1 MKKNRIIV
9 VSLISVGIS
18 FVLGISFYLIFCN
31 KFYVSDFKNEVE
43 INYKE
48 KFNPTF
54 GTVKYG
60 NAFFKKDVNHNY
72 KGNIDINKLG
82 KYQIKYYYTYKKNKY
97 ILTQTVYVKDLEK
110 PVLNIEGEELK
121 YCPNGKLKT
130 YNYSA
135 NDNVD
140 GDITSKVKVELKD
153 NNIIFSVDDSSGNN
167 TIAKRKAASNDNE
180 SPKLTLNG
188 NQYITIYKDTFYKDQ
203 GATAVDDCDGDLTSS
218 INVYGNVDVSKAGIY
233 VIKYSVKDSS
243 NNMSTIERKV
253 TVKERYIA
261 PPVSG
266 GKVAYLTFDDGPG
279 EYTNKLLDI
288 LKKYNVKVTFFVTN
302 QSYSIGYNS
311 AIKRAFDEGHTI
323 ALHSYTH
330 NYSYIYASESNY
342 FEDLTNIQN
351 KVKNITG
358 YTSTIIRFP
367 GGSSNTVSRFNRGIM
382 TRLANEVT
390 NRGFTYVDWNVS
402 SGDAGGTTDTSKV
415 YENVINGINSHNVSV
430 VLQHDIKEFSVNA
443 VEDIVKYCINN
454 GIELRPLTPNGPTAH
469 HGINN

>member
-9 VSLISVGIS
+9 VSLISLGII
-18 FVLGISFYLIFCN
+18 FIFGISFYLIFCN
-31 KFYVSDFKNEVE
+31 KFYVSDFKKEVT

-48 KFNPTF
+48 KFNPTY
-54 GTVKYG
+54 GIVKYG
-60 NAFFKKDVNHNY
+60 NVFFKKDVKHNY
-72 KGNIDINKLG
+72 KGNVDINKLG
-82 KYQIKYYYTYKKNKY
+82 KYQIKYYYKYKKNRY
-97 ILTQTVYVKDLEK
+97 ILTQTVYVRDLEK

-153 NNIIFSVDDSSGNN
+153 NYIIFSVDNSGNN
-167 TIAKRKAASNDNE
+167 IVAKRKAVPNDNE

-218 INVYGNVDVSKAGIY
+218 INVSGNVDVSKAGTY

-243 NNMSTIERKV
+243 NNISTIERKV

-302 QSYSIGYNS
+302 QSYSIGYDS

-402 SGDAGGTTDTSKV
+402 SGDAGGTTDTAKV
-415 YENVINGINSHNVSV
+415 YENVINGINSHDVSV

>member
-60 NAFFKKDVNHNY
+60 NVFFKKDVNHNY
-72 KGNIDINKLG
+72 KGNVDINKLG
-82 KYQIKYYYTYKKNKY
+82 KYQIKYYYKYKKNRY

-130 YNYSA
+130 YNYRA

-153 NNIIFSVDDSSGNN
+153 NNIIFSVDDSSGNS
-167 TIAKRKAASNDNE
+167 TIAKKKAVPNDNE

-203 GATAVDDCDGDLTSS
+203 GSPA
-218 INVYGNVDVSKAGIY
+218 KA
-233 VIKYSVKDSS
+233 YSH
-243 NNMSTIERKV
+243 
-253 TVKERYIA
+253 
-261 PPVSG
+261 P
-266 GKVAYLTFDDGPG
+266 
-279 EYTNKLLDI
+279 
-288 LKKYNVKVTFFVTN
+288 
-302 QSYSIGYNS
+302 
-311 AIKRAFDEGHTI
+311 
-323 ALHSYTH
+323 
-330 NYSYIYASESNY
+330 
-342 FEDLTNIQN
+342 
-351 KVKNITG
+351 
-358 YTSTIIRFP
+358 
-367 GGSSNTVSRFNRGIM
+367 
-382 TRLANEVT
+382 
-390 NRGFTYVDWNVS
+390 
-402 SGDAGGTTDTSKV
+402 
-415 YENVINGINSHNVSV
+415 
-430 VLQHDIKEFSVNA
+430 
-443 VEDIVKYCINN
+443 
-454 GIELRPLTPNGPTAH
+454 
-469 HGINN
+469 